1 VIEWWPFVA
10 LGLAGL
16 AVGAGFI
23 YRAITGGPTKHEQSE
38 QFKRIKRAVDDG
50 LKQEQEKD
58 GRNNGHT

>member
-38 QFKRIKRAVDDG
+38 IVLIVRLLQ
-50 LKQEQEKD
+50 
-58 GRNNGHT
+58 GRRV